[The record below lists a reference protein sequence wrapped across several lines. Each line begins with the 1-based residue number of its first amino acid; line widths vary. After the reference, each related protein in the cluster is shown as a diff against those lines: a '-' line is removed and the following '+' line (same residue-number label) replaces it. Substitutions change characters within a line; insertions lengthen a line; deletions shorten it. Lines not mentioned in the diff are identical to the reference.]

1 MKKKYIKPSMKEA
14 KLRCRHRLLVGS
26 GEEEPKDAKR
36 YGGEFG

>member
-26 GEEEPKDAKR
+26 EQEPVNAKR